1 MIKLFGIA
9 LFLTLLFTNCGYQ
22 VVKKS
27 DSVNFN
33 LIEVNT
39 VGEKRVNYKL
49 KSKLLLNSNKDGT
62 NIYSVKL
69 DTKKNKVVKERNI
82 KNEITKYQVTLT
94 TNVNL
99 SEIGNKNSKTFSK
112 SKTGEFSVFNQY
124 SATLNNEKKLI
135 EILTDE
141 LADEIL
147 DELSSEK

>member
-1 MIKLFGIA
+1 M
-9 LFLTLLFTNCGYQ
+9 
-22 VVKKS
+22 
-27 DSVNFN
+27 
-33 LIEVNT
+33 
-39 VGEKRVNYKL
+39 
-49 KSKLLLNSNKDGT
+49 
-62 NIYSVKL
+62 KL

-99 SEIGNKNSKTFSK
+99 NEIGNKNLKTFSK
-112 SKTGEFSVFNQY
+112 SKTGEFSVLSQY